1 MSMPFKI
8 QRGHGIDVSNSTRT
22 CMGLS
27 IFSAV
32 LRGRHLKMLFKEMIK
47 VANGFKMQFVG
58 DHRGGHV
65 GGDEQLLGVLQ
76 LDFINVLRNRAA
88 QVFFKQPSKV

>member
-1 MSMPFKI
+1 
-8 QRGHGIDVSNSTRT
+8 
-22 CMGLS
+22 
-27 IFSAV
+27 
-32 LRGRHLKMLFKEMIK
+32 MIK